1 MPKFIERTLE
11 PNEKIVLKGR
21 LHWYFNFRYTVW
33 GVVLIV
39 LGLVGLFYVGNY
51 NFDDGATQLLFY
63 VCIAAA
69 VIGLGFMM
77 YGYFLR
83 IKTEFAITNSRF
95 IQKDGIFNIR
105 LTEIPLFKVETVNF
119 TQTFMERIMGTG
131 SIELVGSGG
140 TNHKI
145 DFVQRPFEVRN
156 LIATYMKEGNKQA
169 VVEPVA
175 TEPTVTVS
183 APVNYE
189 IKSKMDLE

>member
-1 MPKFIERTLE
+1 MSNYIEKTLE
-11 PNEKIVLKGR
+11 QGETIILKGN

-33 GVVLIV
+33 GFVLNVLGIMGMVYAAQDDMQTGTTKVLLIV
-39 LGLVGLFYVGNY
+39 SFAACILG
-51 NFDDGATQLLFY
+51 
-63 VCIAAA
+63 IMS
-69 VIGLGFMM
+69 II

-119 TQTFMERIMGTG
+119 EQSIIERIVSTG

-145 DFVQRPFEVRN
+145 RFVQNPMNVRN
-156 LIATYMKEGNKQA
+156 LITMNMKESRHEGEAKG
-169 VVEPVA
+169 E
-175 TEPTVTVS
+175 
-183 APVNYE
+183 
-189 IKSKMDLE
+189 